1 MALGGALDIK
11 EELQQAEISLRDLA
25 DRMIRAAQSTD
36 AWTDYSM
43 EKSSKGIVTV
53 AMTGYIPKLNKY
65 RLTLKDEEGLPNQL
79 EPINSQFNVDPD
91 TDGLSNLIEFAFLL
105 DLLVPSGSPI
115 PLLQGSITF
124 NQRQDAKALVYQLQA
139 SKDLSNCDN
148 VTEADVQL
156 GHRFYSVALS
166 VQ

>member
-1 MALGGALDIK
+1 
-11 EELQQAEISLRDLA
+11 
-25 DRMIRAAQSTD
+25 MIRAAQGTD

-79 EPINSQFNVDPD
+79 EPINSQFNVDA
-91 TDGLSNLIEFAFLL
+91 DGLSNLIEFAFLL
-105 DLLVPSGSPI
+105 DLLVPSDSPI

-139 SKDLSNCDN
+139 SKDLGNCDN

-156 GHRFYSVALS
+156 GHRFYRVALS